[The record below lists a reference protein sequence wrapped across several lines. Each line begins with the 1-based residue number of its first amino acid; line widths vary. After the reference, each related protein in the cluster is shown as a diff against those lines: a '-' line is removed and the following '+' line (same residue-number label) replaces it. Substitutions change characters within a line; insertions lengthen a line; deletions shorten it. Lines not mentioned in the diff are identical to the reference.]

1 MTYATGESNRVLSQ
15 ETYRYGPEHSI
26 ASGIDTLLSTIQSRA
41 LYTSEMQAKIVIWL
55 SNAVTTVLLEGWYPE
70 ELQVL
75 RY

>member
-1 MTYATGESNRVLSQ
+1 MAYATGESNRVLSQ
-15 ETYRYGPEHSI
+15 ETYRYGPEHSVV
-26 ASGIDTLLSTIQSRA
+26 DTLLSTIQSKA
-41 LYTSEMQAKIVIWL
+41 LYQPEVQAKIVIWL

>member
-1 MTYATGESNRVLSQ
+1 
-15 ETYRYGPEHSI
+15 
-26 ASGIDTLLSTIQSRA
+26 
-41 LYTSEMQAKIVIWL
+41 MQAKIVIWL